1 VSEADNAPAAA
12 AQIRAIAAE
21 LDRSLRRL
29 QLPRSDRR
37 TIVDE
42 VRGDLQTAA
51 ADGVDPETLIG
62 PDIDAFARE
71 AVEAG
76 GYRPRPY
83 DYPRILAGGILAAG
97 VTLVAAYL
105 LIVELL
111 QPALASWFTLDGDY
125 PTAGPVVVLG
135 GIAVVGVLGTLGA
148 LAWLLAGRPAARETV
163 RRAALLTPFGLAVGI
178 AAAFAVARDPGYAV
192 TVASVSTQ
200 VALVALPVVAALG
213 ISRWWAVRAASDHD
227 EEARPEHVTA

>member
-1 VSEADNAPAAA
+1 VSEPDTVPTAA
-12 AQIRAIAAE
+12 AQIRAVTAE
-21 LDRSLRRL
+21 LDRRLRRL
-29 QLPRSDRR
+29 RLARGDRR

-42 VRGDLQTAA
+42 VRGDLQMAA
-51 ADGVDPETLIG
+51 ADGVSPETLVG
-62 PDIDAFARE
+62 TDVDAFARE

-76 GYRPRPY
+76 GYRARPQ
-83 DYPRILAGGILAAG
+83 DYPRVRAGGILAAG

-105 LIVELL
+105 LIIELL
-111 QPALASWFTLDGDY
+111 QPALASWFTLDGDH

-163 RRAALLTPFGLAVGI
+163 RRAALLIPFGVAVGI
-178 AAAFAVARDPGYAV
+178 AAAVAVARDPGYAA
-192 TVASVSTQ
+192 TVATVSTQ

-213 ISRWWAVRAASDHD
+213 ISRWRAVRTAADGND
-227 EEARPEHVTA
+227 PVPTPHVVS

>member
-1 VSEADNAPAAA
+1 MSEPDRAPAAA
-12 AQIRAIAAE
+12 AQIRAVTAE

-29 QLPRSDRR
+29 KLARGDRR
-37 TIVDE
+37 TIVEE

-51 ADGVDPETLIG
+51 ADGASPETLIG
-62 PDIDAFARE
+62 PDVDAFARE

-76 GYRPRPY
+76 GYRPRPH
-83 DYPRILAGGILAAG
+83 DYPRTLVGGVLAAG

-125 PTAGPVVVLG
+125 PSAGPVVVLG

-148 LAWLLAGRPAARETV
+148 LAWLLADRPAARETV
-163 RRAALLTPFGLAVGI
+163 RRAALLLPFGVFVGI
-178 AAAFAVARDPGYAV
+178 AAAFAVARDPDYSV
-192 TVASVSTQ
+192 TVATVSTQ
-200 VALVALPVVAALG
+200 VALVAFPVIAALG
-213 ISRWWAVRAASDHD
+213 ISRRWALRTVVNPEEHAEAANLLH
-227 EEARPEHVTA
+227 